1 MEQVYPA
8 VLEWNLNIQS
18 VEFDDATG
26 SFAATTRARIV
37 GGDVLSGNAQASDP
51 LGAVRLAFNQ
61 LETALESEHDDAR
74 SRAVE
79 WLNAMKRRIA
89 HRVEHE

>member
-8 VLEWNLNIQS
+8 VLEWNLNVQS
-18 VEFDDATG
+18 VDFDDATG

-51 LGAVRLAFNQ
+51 LGAVRLAFNHS
-61 LETALESEHDDAR
+61 TARE
-74 SRAVE
+74 RASSCSDSSAVSS
-79 WLNAMKRRIA
+79 
-89 HRVEHE
+89 